1 MSDTIGVKNLPK
13 RIGERV
19 MIRVEFRTA
28 SQGVLRVELTMR
40 DLQVEGGHPV
50 EKLVREGPPE
60 WLANPSRHW
69 DDPQDPITFKGAVK
83 SGREAEARK
92 ALGLEEA

>member
-1 MSDTIGVKNLPK
+1 MSDTIGVKKLPA
-13 RIGERV
+13 RIGDRL
-19 MIRVEFRTA
+19 MIRVEFSTA
-28 SQGVLRVELTMR
+28 SEGVLRVELTMR
-40 DLQVEGGHPV
+40 DLQMEGGHPV

-60 WLANPSRHW
+60 WLTNPSRHW

-83 SGREAEARK
+83 SGHEAEARA